1 MDRPKQ
7 KRVWIDQDVI
17 DSPPYILDF
26 SLWLTQIS
34 YIPTHAVIILPLML
48 ASLKKVV

>member
-17 DSPPYILDF
+17 DSPLY
-26 SLWLTQIS
+26 
-34 YIPTHAVIILPLML
+34 VIIKNVKRIPELHML
-48 ASLKKVV
+48 DEFV